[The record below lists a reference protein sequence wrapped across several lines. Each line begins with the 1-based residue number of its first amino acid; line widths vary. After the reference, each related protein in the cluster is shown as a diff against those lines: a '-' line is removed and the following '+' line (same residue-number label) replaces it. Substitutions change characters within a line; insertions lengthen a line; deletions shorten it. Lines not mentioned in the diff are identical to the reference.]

1 LSKENNISDGML
13 LTSLISI
20 GYGFTT
26 IKDIFYG
33 ISMQALFVENHS
45 IIGSYDSP
53 PYIVVFFVN
62 QYHPLN

>member
-1 LSKENNISDGML
+1 MF

-33 ISMQALFVENHS
+33 AGMQALFVENHS
-45 IIGSYDSP
+45 KIGSYEGP
-53 PYIVVFFVN
+53 PYIVVLFVN